1 MEFSIKELTALAHL
15 SYIASPYPGFG
26 VQKKDDLKVKTESH
40 NLQDGYKFN
49 QQDALG
55 KSYFMTLAVQEET
68 IQNEDKKQNK
78 VLPFPNEPLVSISRK
93 KTIVETAT
101 VGENRMGTV
110 KEYICAEDYEI
121 EIKGVIIGGD
131 DIYPEEEVKNLNNL
145 FNIKGTL
152 TIVDN
157 QFFQLFGIQR
167 IVLKSIKFDE
177 MVGKQSIQK
186 YTITAVSEESFFA
199 ELENRRK

>member
-15 SYIASPYPGFG
+15 SYIAAPYPDFG
-26 VQKKDDLKVKTESH
+26 GLKKDALKRKAQSYYLHDVY
-40 NLQDGYKFN
+40 NLDQRA
-49 QQDALG
+49 ALG
-55 KSYFMTLAVQEET
+55 KPYFMTLEVQEET
-68 IQNEDKKQNK
+68 IQNKNQNQNQI
-78 VLPFPNEPLVSISRK
+78 VSFPNEPLVSISRK

-121 EIKGVIIGGD
+121 DIKGVIIGAGD
-131 DIYPEEEVKNLNNL
+131 AYPAEEVKMLNNL

-152 TIVDN
+152 TIVKN
-157 QFFQLFGIQR
+157 PFFELFGIQR
-167 IVLKSIKFDE
+167 IILKTISFDE

-186 YTITAVSEESFFA
+186 YTIKAVSEEPFFA
-199 ELENRRK
+199 ELENRNK